1 MVFSSTI
8 FLFFFLPLTLLAY
21 FVVGPRGRNLIL
33 LCASLFFYAWGET
46 VYLLVMLFSIAANY
60 LFGRLIDHARQ
71 RGRRGWLAFACAVAT
86 NLGLLGFFKYA
97 NFLVDNLNPVLPML
111 GLAPMDIGR
120 VHLPIGISF
129 FTFQALSYIIDLYRN
144 ETTVQKNLLNFALYK
159 ALFPQLIAGPI
170 VRYRDVARQIEQRT
184 VSLHDFASG
193 VQRFIIGLGK
203 KVLIAN
209 VMGRAA
215 DYLFSLPPETLPATL
230 AWTGAVAFMLQI
242 YFDFSGYSDM
252 AIGLGRMF
260 GFHFLENFNYP
271 YIARSIRE
279 FWRRWHISLSTWFRD
294 YLYIPLGGNRH
305 GAARTG
311 ANLLL
316 VFLLCG
322 LWHGAS
328 WTFLIWGVY
337 HGFFLVLERVPVV
350 RWLLD
355 RLPASLQHLYVL
367 LVVLVGWV
375 FFRADTFL
383 HALGYLRAM
392 VDFSRPGLF
401 NTQIF
406 LTLNNEFYVT
416 LFLAVIGS
424 APLGRILKR
433 TGDLLPVPSLPA
445 GNSAAVVVA
454 ACGHIGFLGFIL
466 VYSVAA
472 LMGGEHNPFLYFRF

>member
-21 FVVGPRGRNLIL
+21 FVVGPRGRNAIL
-33 LCASLFFYAWGET
+33 LAASLLFYAWGET

-60 LFGRLIDHARQ
+60 LFGLLIDRARQ
-71 RGRRGWLAFACAVAT
+71 RGRRGGLAFACAVAT

-97 NFLVDNLNPVLPML
+97 NFLVDNLNPVLPVL
-111 GLAPMDIGR
+111 GLAPIDIGR

-144 ETTVQKNLLNFALYK
+144 ETTVQRSLLNFALYK

-170 VRYRDVARQIEQRT
+170 VRYRDVAREIERRT

-215 DYLFSLPPETLPATL
+215 DTIFATPAETLPATL
-230 AWTGAVAFMLQI
+230 AWTGAIAFMLQI

-271 YIARSIRE
+271 YIARSVRE

-305 GAARTG
+305 GPVRTG

-337 HGFFLVLERVPVV
+337 HGIFLVLERVPAV
-350 RWLLD
+350 RRLLD
-355 RLPASLQHLYVL
+355 RLPAPVQHAYVL

-375 FFRADTFL
+375 FFRADTFA
-383 HALGYLRAM
+383 HALAYLEAM
-392 VDFSRPGLF
+392 VDFSRPPLF
-401 NTQIF
+401 NSQLF
-406 LTLNNEFYVT
+406 LALNNEFSLT
-416 LFLAVIGS
+416 LAAAVIGS
-424 APLGRILKR
+424 TPVFMLLQRWR
-433 TGDLLPVPSLPA
+433 TGRPIVPAPA
-445 GNSAAVVVA
+445 MRWLAATAQV
-454 ACGHIGFLGFIL
+454 GSLGFVL
-466 VYSVAA
+466 VYSIAA
-472 LMGGEHNPFLYFRF
+472 VLGGAHNPFLYFRF

>member
-33 LCASLFFYAWGET
+33 LAASLLFYAWGET

-60 LFGRLIDHARQ
+60 LFGLLIDRARE
-71 RGRRGWLAFACAVAT
+71 RGSRGGTAFALAVAT

-97 NFLVDNLNPVLPML
+97 NFFVDNLNQVLPVL

-144 ETTVQKNLLNFALYK
+144 ETTVQRSLLNFALYK

-184 VSLHDFASG
+184 VSLDDFAGG

-215 DYLFSLPPETLPATL
+215 DTIFATPAETLPATL
-230 AWTGAVAFMLQI
+230 AWIGAIAFMLQI

-337 HGFFLVLERVPVV
+337 HGIFLVLERVPAV
-350 RWLLD
+350 RRLLD
-355 RLPASLQHLYVL
+355 RLPAPVQHAYVL

-375 FFRADTFL
+375 FFRADTFA
-383 HALGYLRAM
+383 HALAYLQAM
-392 VDFSRPGLF
+392 VDFSREPLF
-401 NTQIF
+401 NSQLF
-406 LTLNNEFYVT
+406 LALNNEFSLT
-416 LFLAVIGS
+416 LGAAVIGS
-424 APLGRILKR
+424 APLFALLRRWRAGRPI
-433 TGDLLPVPSLPA
+433 VPAPA
-445 GNSAAVVVA
+445 MRRLAATARV
-454 ACGHIGFLGFIL
+454 GSLGFVL
-466 VYSVAA
+466 VYSIAA
-472 LMGGEHNPFLYFRF
+472 VLGGAHNPFLYFRF

>member
-21 FVVGPRGRNLIL
+21 FVVGPRGRNAIL
-33 LCASLFFYAWGET
+33 LAASLLFYAWGET

-60 LFGRLIDHARQ
+60 LFGLLIDRARQ
-71 RGRRGWLAFACAVAT
+71 RGRRGGLAFACAVTT

-111 GLAPMDIGR
+111 GLAPIDIGR

-144 ETTVQKNLLNFALYK
+144 ETTVQRSLLNFALYK

-170 VRYRDVARQIEQRT
+170 VRYRDVAREIERRT

-215 DYLFSLPPETLPATL
+215 DTIFATPAETLPATL
-230 AWTGAVAFMLQI
+230 AWTGAIAFMLQI

-271 YIARSIRE
+271 YIARSVRE

-305 GAARTG
+305 GPVRTG

-337 HGFFLVLERVPVV
+337 HGIFLVLERVPAV
-350 RWLLD
+350 RRLLD
-355 RLPASLQHLYVL
+355 RLPAPVQHAYVL

-375 FFRADTFL
+375 FFRADTFA
-383 HALGYLRAM
+383 HALAYLEAM
-392 VDFSRPGLF
+392 VDFSRPPLF
-401 NTQIF
+401 NSQLF
-406 LTLNNEFYVT
+406 LALNNEFSLT
-416 LFLAVIGS
+416 LAAAVIGS
-424 APLGRILKR
+424 TPVFMLLQRWR
-433 TGDLLPVPSLPA
+433 TGRPIVPAPA
-445 GNSAAVVVA
+445 MRWLAATAQV
-454 ACGHIGFLGFIL
+454 GSLGFVL
-466 VYSVAA
+466 VYSIAA
-472 LMGGEHNPFLYFRF
+472 VLGGAHNPFLYFRF

>member
-21 FVVGPRGRNLIL
+21 FVVGPRGRNAIL
-33 LCASLFFYAWGET
+33 LAASLLFYAWGET

-60 LFGRLIDHARQ
+60 LFGLLIDQARQ
-71 RGRRGWLAFACAVAT
+71 RGRRGGLAFVCAVAT

-97 NFLVDNLNPVLPML
+97 NFLVDNLNPVLPVL

-129 FTFQALSYIIDLYRN
+129 FTFQALSYIIDLYRS
-144 ETTVQKNLLNFALYK
+144 ETTVQRSLLNFALYK

-170 VRYRDVARQIEQRT
+170 VRYRDVAREIERRT

-215 DYLFSLPPETLPATL
+215 DTIFATPAETLPATL
-230 AWTGAVAFMLQI
+230 AWTGAIAFMLQI

-271 YIARSIRE
+271 YIARSVRE

-305 GAARTG
+305 GPVRTG

-337 HGFFLVLERVPVV
+337 HGIFLVLERVPAV
-350 RWLLD
+350 RRLLD
-355 RLPASLQHLYVL
+355 RLPAPVQHAYVL

-375 FFRADTFL
+375 FFRADTFA
-383 HALGYLRAM
+383 HALAYLQAM
-392 VDFSRPGLF
+392 VDFSREPLF
-401 NTQIF
+401 NSQLF
-406 LTLNNEFYVT
+406 LALNNEFSLT
-416 LFLAVIGS
+416 LAAAVIGS
-424 APLGRILKR
+424 TPVFMLLQRWRAGRPIVPAPAMRWL
-433 TGDLLPVPSLPA
+433 
-445 GNSAAVVVA
+445 AATAQV
-454 ACGHIGFLGFIL
+454 GSLGFVL
-466 VYSVAA
+466 VYSIAA
-472 LMGGEHNPFLYFRF
+472 VLGGAHNPFLYFRF

>member
-215 DYLFSLPPETLPATL
+215 DTIFATPAETLPATL
-230 AWTGAVAFMLQI
+230 AWIGAIAFMLQI

-328 WTFLIWGVY
+328 WTFLIWGAY
-337 HGFFLVLERVPVV
+337 HGFFLVLERVPAV

-355 RLPASLQHLYVL
+355 RLPAPLQHAYVL

-375 FFRADTFL
+375 FFRADTFA
-383 HALGYLRAM
+383 HALAYLQAM
-392 VDFSRPGLF
+392 VDFSRAPLF
-401 NTQIF
+401 NSQLF
-406 LTLNNEFYVT
+406 LALNNEFSLT
-416 LFLAVIGS
+416 LAAAVIGS
-424 APLGRILKR
+424 APLFALLQRWRAGRPI
-433 TGDLLPVPSLPA
+433 VSAPA
-445 GNSAAVVVA
+445 VRRLAATAQV
-454 ACGHIGFLGFIL
+454 GSLGFVL
-466 VYSVAA
+466 VYSIAA
-472 LMGGEHNPFLYFRF
+472 VLGGAHNPFLYFRF

>member
-33 LCASLFFYAWGET
+33 LAASLLFYAWGET
-46 VYLLVMLFSIAANY
+46 VYLLVMLFSIAATY
-60 LFGRLIDHARQ
+60 LFGLLIDQARQ
-71 RGRRGWLAFACAVAT
+71 RGRRGRLAFVFAVAT

-97 NFLVDNLNPVLPML
+97 NFFVDNLNQVLPVL

-144 ETTVQKNLLNFALYK
+144 ETAVQRSLLNFALYK

-170 VRYRDVARQIEQRT
+170 VRYRDVAREIERRT

-215 DYLFSLPPETLPATL
+215 DTIFATPAETLPATL
-230 AWTGAVAFMLQI
+230 AWIGAIAFMLQI

-305 GAARTG
+305 GAVRTG

-337 HGFFLVLERVPVV
+337 HGIFLVLERVPAV

-355 RLPASLQHLYVL
+355 RLPAPLQHAYVL

-375 FFRADTFL
+375 FFRADTFA
-383 HALGYLRAM
+383 HALAYLQAM
-392 VDFSRPGLF
+392 VDFSREPLF
-401 NTQIF
+401 NSQLF
-406 LTLNNEFYVT
+406 LALNNEFSLT
-416 LFLAVIGS
+416 LAAAVIGS
-424 APLGRILKR
+424 APVFMLLQRWRAGRPI
-433 TGDLLPVPSLPA
+433 VPAPA
-445 GNSAAVVVA
+445 MRWLAATAQV
-454 ACGHIGFLGFIL
+454 GSLGFVL
-466 VYSVAA
+466 VYSIAA
-472 LMGGEHNPFLYFRF
+472 VLGGAHNPFLYFRF

>member
-33 LCASLFFYAWGET
+33 LAASLLFYAWGET

-60 LFGRLIDHARQ
+60 LFGLLIDRARE
-71 RGRRGWLAFACAVAT
+71 RGSRGGTAFALAVAT

-97 NFLVDNLNPVLPML
+97 NFFVDNLNQVLPVL

-144 ETTVQKNLLNFALYK
+144 ETAVQRSLLNCALSK

-170 VRYRDVARQIEQRT
+170 VRYRDVAREIEQRT
-184 VSLHDFASG
+184 VSLDDFASG

-215 DYLFSLPPETLPATL
+215 DTIFATPAETLPATL
-230 AWTGAVAFMLQI
+230 AWIGAIAFMLQI

-279 FWRRWHISLSTWFRD
+279 FWRRWHISLSTWLRD
-294 YLYIPLGGNRH
+294 YLYIPLGGNRA
-305 GAARTG
+305 GTG
-311 ANLLL
+311 ATYRNLALTMLL
-316 VFLLCG
+316 GG
-322 LWHGAS
+322 LWHGARWNFVVWGGLHGAYLAIHKFGLARRGRPPDIDS
-328 WTFLIWGVY
+328 APRLTPGLALKIAGTFVLVDFAWI
-337 HGFFLVLERVPVV
+337 FFRC
-350 RWLLD
+350 
-355 RLPASLQHLYVL
+355 ASLADALGFLHGIFTFQGGWQLPLGLLAQTLFYAGLALFTDLPDYFDNRQEHLLEWPWLARGAAYAGMLFL
-367 LVVLVGWV
+367 LVFL
-375 FFRADTFL
+375 RPLDDT
-383 HALGYLRAM
+383 
-392 VDFSRPGLF
+392 P
-401 NTQIF
+401 
-406 LTLNNEFYVT
+406 
-416 LFLAVIGS
+416 
-424 APLGRILKR
+424 
-433 TGDLLPVPSLPA
+433 
-445 GNSAAVVVA
+445 
-454 ACGHIGFLGFIL
+454 FI
-466 VYSVAA
+466 
-472 LMGGEHNPFLYFRF
+472 YFQF

>member
-21 FVVGPRGRNLIL
+21 FVVGPRGRNAIL
-33 LCASLFFYAWGET
+33 LAASLLFYAWGET

-60 LFGRLIDHARQ
+60 LFGLLIDQARQ
-71 RGRRGWLAFACAVAT
+71 RGRRGRLAFVFAVAT

-97 NFLVDNLNPVLPML
+97 NFFVDNLNQLLQVLGVAPVEV
-111 GLAPMDIGR
+111 GR

-129 FTFQALSYIIDLYRN
+129 FTFQALSYIIDLYRD
-144 ETTVQKNLLNFALYK
+144 ETRVQRSLLNFALYK

-215 DYLFSLPPETLPATL
+215 DTIFATPAETLPATL
-230 AWTGAVAFMLQI
+230 AWTGAIAFMLQI

-305 GAARTG
+305 GPVRTG

-337 HGFFLVLERVPVV
+337 HGIFLVLERVPAV
-350 RWLLD
+350 RRLLD
-355 RLPASLQHLYVL
+355 RLPAPVQHAYVL

-375 FFRADTFL
+375 FFRADTFA
-383 HALGYLRAM
+383 HALAYLQAM
-392 VDFSRPGLF
+392 VDFSRPPLF
-401 NTQIF
+401 NSQLF
-406 LTLNNEFYVT
+406 LALNNEFSLT
-416 LFLAVIGS
+416 LAAAVIGS
-424 APLGRILKR
+424 TPVFMLLQRWRAGRPIVPAPAMRWL
-433 TGDLLPVPSLPA
+433 
-445 GNSAAVVVA
+445 AATAQV
-454 ACGHIGFLGFIL
+454 GSLGFVL
-466 VYSVAA
+466 VYSIAA
-472 LMGGEHNPFLYFRF
+472 VLGGAHNPFLYFRF

>member
-21 FVVGPRGRNLIL
+21 FVVGPRGRNAIL
-33 LCASLFFYAWGET
+33 LAASLLFYAWGET

-60 LFGRLIDHARQ
+60 LFGLLIDRARQ
-71 RGRRGWLAFACAVAT
+71 RGRWGGLAFACAVAT

-97 NFLVDNLNPVLPML
+97 NFLVDNLNPVLPVL
-111 GLAPMDIGR
+111 GLAPIDIGR

-144 ETTVQKNLLNFALYK
+144 ETTVQRSLLNFALYK

-184 VSLHDFASG
+184 VSLHDFAGG

-215 DYLFSLPPETLPATL
+215 DTIFATPAETLPATL
-230 AWTGAVAFMLQI
+230 AWTGAIAFMLQI

-271 YIARSIRE
+271 YIARSVRE

-305 GAARTG
+305 GPVRTG

-337 HGFFLVLERVPVV
+337 HGIFLVLERVPAV
-350 RWLLD
+350 RRLLD
-355 RLPASLQHLYVL
+355 RLPAPVQHAYVL

-375 FFRADTFL
+375 FFRADTFA
-383 HALGYLRAM
+383 HALAYLEAM
-392 VDFSRPGLF
+392 VDFSRPPLF
-401 NTQIF
+401 NSQLF
-406 LTLNNEFYVT
+406 LALNNEFSLT
-416 LFLAVIGS
+416 LAAAVIGS
-424 APLGRILKR
+424 TPVFMLLQRWR
-433 TGDLLPVPSLPA
+433 TGRPIVPAPA
-445 GNSAAVVVA
+445 MRWLAATAQV
-454 ACGHIGFLGFIL
+454 GSLGFVL
-466 VYSVAA
+466 VYSIAA
-472 LMGGEHNPFLYFRF
+472 VLGGAHNPFLYFRF

>member
-21 FVVGPRGRNLIL
+21 FVVGPRGRNAIL
-33 LCASLFFYAWGET
+33 LAASLLFYAWGET

-60 LFGRLIDHARQ
+60 LFGLLIDQARQ
-71 RGRRGWLAFACAVAT
+71 RGRRGGLAFVCAVAT

-97 NFLVDNLNPVLPML
+97 NFLVDNLNPVLPVL

-144 ETTVQKNLLNFALYK
+144 ETTVQRSLLNFALYK

-184 VSLHDFASG
+184 VSLDDFAGG

-215 DYLFSLPPETLPATL
+215 DTIFATPAETLPATL
-230 AWTGAVAFMLQI
+230 AWTGAIAFMLQI

-305 GAARTG
+305 GPVRTG

-337 HGFFLVLERVPVV
+337 HGIFLVLERVPAV
-350 RWLLD
+350 RRLLD
-355 RLPASLQHLYVL
+355 RLPAPVQHAYVL

-375 FFRADTFL
+375 FFRADTFA
-383 HALGYLRAM
+383 HALAYLQAM
-392 VDFSRPGLF
+392 VDFSREPLF
-401 NTQIF
+401 NSQLF
-406 LTLNNEFYVT
+406 LALNNEFSLT
-416 LFLAVIGS
+416 LAAAVIGS
-424 APLGRILKR
+424 TPVFMLLQRWR
-433 TGDLLPVPSLPA
+433 TGRPIVPAPA
-445 GNSAAVVVA
+445 MRWLAATAQV
-454 ACGHIGFLGFIL
+454 GSLGFVL
-466 VYSVAA
+466 VYSIAA
-472 LMGGEHNPFLYFRF
+472 VLGGAHNPFLYFRF

>member
-1 MVFSSTI
+1 
-8 FLFFFLPLTLLAY
+8 
-21 FVVGPRGRNLIL
+21 
-33 LCASLFFYAWGET
+33 
-46 VYLLVMLFSIAANY
+46 
-60 LFGRLIDHARQ
+60 
-71 RGRRGWLAFACAVAT
+71 
-86 NLGLLGFFKYA
+86 
-97 NFLVDNLNPVLPML
+97 
-111 GLAPMDIGR
+111 MDIGR

-144 ETTVQKNLLNFALYK
+144 ETTVQRSLLNFALYK

-170 VRYRDVARQIEQRT
+170 VRYRDVARQIERRT
-184 VSLHDFASG
+184 VSLHDFSSG

-215 DYLFSLPPETLPATL
+215 DTIFATPAETLPATL
-230 AWTGAVAFMLQI
+230 AWIGAIAFMLQI

-350 RWLLD
+350 GRLLD
-355 RLPASLQHLYVL
+355 RLPAPLQHAYVL

-375 FFRADTFL
+375 FFRADTFV
-383 HALGYLRAM
+383 HALAYLQAM
-392 VDFSRPGLF
+392 VDFSRAPLF
-401 NTQIF
+401 NSQLF
-406 LTLNNEFYVT
+406 LALNNEFSLT
-416 LFLAVIGS
+416 LVAAVIGS
-424 APLGRILKR
+424 APVFALLQRWRAGRPI
-433 TGDLLPVPSLPA
+433 VSAPA
-445 GNSAAVVVA
+445 VRWLAATAQV
-454 ACGHIGFLGFIL
+454 GSLGFVL
-466 VYSVAA
+466 VYSIAA
-472 LMGGEHNPFLYFRF
+472 VLGGAHNPFLYFRF

>member
-21 FVVGPRGRNLIL
+21 FVVGPRGRNAIL
-33 LCASLFFYAWGET
+33 LAASLLFYAWGET

-60 LFGRLIDHARQ
+60 LFGLLIDQARQ
-71 RGRRGWLAFACAVAT
+71 RGRRGGLAFVCAVAT

-97 NFLVDNLNPVLPML
+97 NFFVDNLNQLLQVLGVAPVEV
-111 GLAPMDIGR
+111 GR

-129 FTFQALSYIIDLYRN
+129 FTFQALSYIIDLYRD
-144 ETTVQKNLLNFALYK
+144 ETRVQRSLLNFALYK

-170 VRYRDVARQIEQRT
+170 VRYRDVAREIERRT

-215 DYLFSLPPETLPATL
+215 DTIFATPAETLPATL
-230 AWTGAVAFMLQI
+230 AWTGAIAFMLQI

-271 YIARSIRE
+271 YIARSVRE

-305 GAARTG
+305 GPVRTG

-337 HGFFLVLERVPVV
+337 HGIFLVLERVPAV
-350 RWLLD
+350 RRLLD
-355 RLPASLQHLYVL
+355 RLPAPVQHAYVL

-375 FFRADTFL
+375 FFRADTFA
-383 HALGYLRAM
+383 HALAYLEAM
-392 VDFSRPGLF
+392 VDFSRPPLF
-401 NTQIF
+401 NSQLF
-406 LTLNNEFYVT
+406 LALNNEFSLT
-416 LFLAVIGS
+416 LAAAVIGS
-424 APLGRILKR
+424 TPVFMLLQRWR
-433 TGDLLPVPSLPA
+433 TGRPIVPAPA
-445 GNSAAVVVA
+445 MRWLAATAQV
-454 ACGHIGFLGFIL
+454 GSLGFVL
-466 VYSVAA
+466 VYSIAA
-472 LMGGEHNPFLYFRF
+472 VLGGAHNPFLYFRF

>member
-33 LCASLFFYAWGET
+33 LAASLLFYAWGET

-60 LFGRLIDHARQ
+60 LFGLLIDRARE
-71 RGRRGWLAFACAVAT
+71 RGSRGGTAFALAVAT

-97 NFLVDNLNPVLPML
+97 NFFVDNLNQVLPVL

-144 ETTVQKNLLNFALYK
+144 ETAVQRSLLNFALYK

-170 VRYRDVARQIEQRT
+170 VRYRDVAREIEQRT
-184 VSLHDFASG
+184 VSLDDFASG

-215 DYLFSLPPETLPATL
+215 DTIFATPAETLPATL
-230 AWTGAVAFMLQI
+230 AWIGAIAFMLQI

-305 GAARTG
+305 GAVRTG

-337 HGFFLVLERVPVV
+337 HGFFLVLERVPAV
-350 RWLLD
+350 RRLLD
-355 RLPASLQHLYVL
+355 RLPAPLQHAYVL

-375 FFRADTFL
+375 FFRADTFA
-383 HALGYLRAM
+383 HALAYLHAM
-392 VDFSRPGLF
+392 VDFSRPPLF
-401 NTQIF
+401 NSQLF
-406 LTLNNEFYVT
+406 LALNNEFSLT
-416 LFLAVIGS
+416 LAAAVIGS
-424 APLGRILKR
+424 TPVFMLLQRWR
-433 TGDLLPVPSLPA
+433 TGRPIVPAPA
-445 GNSAAVVVA
+445 MRWLAATAQV
-454 ACGHIGFLGFIL
+454 GSLGFVL
-466 VYSVAA
+466 VYSIAA
-472 LMGGEHNPFLYFRF
+472 VLGGAHNPFLYFRF

>member
-21 FVVGPRGRNLIL
+21 FVVGPRGRNAIL
-33 LCASLFFYAWGET
+33 LAASLLFYAWGET

-60 LFGRLIDHARQ
+60 LFGLLIDQARQ
-71 RGRRGWLAFACAVAT
+71 RGRRGRLAFVFAVAT

-97 NFLVDNLNPVLPML
+97 NFFVDNLNQLLQVLGVAPVEV
-111 GLAPMDIGR
+111 GR

-129 FTFQALSYIIDLYRN
+129 FTFQALSYIIDLYRD
-144 ETTVQKNLLNFALYK
+144 ETRVQRSLLNFALYK

-170 VRYRDVARQIEQRT
+170 VRYRDVAREIEQRT
-184 VSLHDFASG
+184 VSLHDFAGG

-215 DYLFSLPPETLPATL
+215 DTIFATPAETLPATL
-230 AWTGAVAFMLQI
+230 AWTGAIAFMLQI

-271 YIARSIRE
+271 YIARSVRE

-305 GAARTG
+305 GPVRTG

-337 HGFFLVLERVPVV
+337 HGIFLVLERVPAV
-350 RWLLD
+350 RRLLD
-355 RLPASLQHLYVL
+355 RLPAPVQHAYVL

-375 FFRADTFL
+375 FFRADTFA
-383 HALGYLRAM
+383 HALAYLEAM
-392 VDFSRPGLF
+392 VDFSRPPLF
-401 NTQIF
+401 NSQLF
-406 LTLNNEFYVT
+406 LALNNEFSLT
-416 LFLAVIGS
+416 LAAAVIGS
-424 APLGRILKR
+424 TPVFMLLQRWR
-433 TGDLLPVPSLPA
+433 TGRPIVPAPA
-445 GNSAAVVVA
+445 MRWLAATAQV
-454 ACGHIGFLGFIL
+454 GSLGFVL
-466 VYSVAA
+466 VYSIAA
-472 LMGGEHNPFLYFRF
+472 VLGGAHNPFLYFRF

>member
-21 FVVGPRGRNLIL
+21 FVVGPRGRNAIL
-33 LCASLFFYAWGET
+33 LAASLLFYAWGET

-60 LFGRLIDHARQ
+60 LFGLLIDQARQ
-71 RGRRGWLAFACAVAT
+71 RGRRGGLAFVCAVAT

-97 NFLVDNLNPVLPML
+97 NFLVDNLNPVLPVL

-144 ETTVQKNLLNFALYK
+144 ETTVQRSLLNFALYK

-184 VSLHDFASG
+184 VSLDDFAGG

-215 DYLFSLPPETLPATL
+215 DTIFATPAETLPATL
-230 AWTGAVAFMLQI
+230 AWIGAIAFMLQI

-271 YIARSIRE
+271 YIARSVRE

-305 GAARTG
+305 GPVRTG

-337 HGFFLVLERVPVV
+337 HGIFLVLERVPAV
-350 RWLLD
+350 RRLLD
-355 RLPASLQHLYVL
+355 RLPAPVQHAYVL

-375 FFRADTFL
+375 FFRADTFA
-383 HALGYLRAM
+383 HALAYLQAM
-392 VDFSRPGLF
+392 VDFSREPLF
-401 NTQIF
+401 NSQLF
-406 LTLNNEFYVT
+406 LALNNEFSLT
-416 LFLAVIGS
+416 LAAAVIGS
-424 APLGRILKR
+424 APVFALLQRWRAGRPI
-433 TGDLLPVPSLPA
+433 VPAPA
-445 GNSAAVVVA
+445 MRWLAATAQV
-454 ACGHIGFLGFIL
+454 GSLGFVL
-466 VYSVAA
+466 VYSIAA
-472 LMGGEHNPFLYFRF
+472 VLGGAHNPFLYFRF

>member
-33 LCASLFFYAWGET
+33 LAASLLFYAWGET

-60 LFGRLIDHARQ
+60 LFGLLIDRARE
-71 RGRRGWLAFACAVAT
+71 RGSRGGTAFALAVAT

-97 NFLVDNLNPVLPML
+97 NFFVDNLNQVLPVL

-144 ETTVQKNLLNFALYK
+144 ETAVQRSLLNFALYK

-170 VRYRDVARQIEQRT
+170 VRYRDVAREIERRT

-215 DYLFSLPPETLPATL
+215 DTIFATPAETLPATL
-230 AWTGAVAFMLQI
+230 AWTGAIAFMLQI

-271 YIARSIRE
+271 YIARSVRE

-305 GAARTG
+305 GPVRTG

-337 HGFFLVLERVPVV
+337 HGIFLVLERVPAV
-350 RWLLD
+350 RRLLD
-355 RLPASLQHLYVL
+355 RLPAPVQHAYVL

-375 FFRADTFL
+375 FFRADTFA
-383 HALGYLRAM
+383 HALAYLEAM
-392 VDFSRPGLF
+392 VDFSRPPLF
-401 NTQIF
+401 NSQLF
-406 LTLNNEFYVT
+406 LALNNEFSLT
-416 LFLAVIGS
+416 LAAAVIGS
-424 APLGRILKR
+424 TPVFMLLQRWR
-433 TGDLLPVPSLPA
+433 TGRPIVPAPA
-445 GNSAAVVVA
+445 MRWLAATAQV
-454 ACGHIGFLGFIL
+454 GSLGFVL
-466 VYSVAA
+466 VYSIAA
-472 LMGGEHNPFLYFRF
+472 VLGGAHNPFLYFRF

>member
-21 FVVGPRGRNLIL
+21 FVVGPRGRNAIL
-33 LCASLFFYAWGET
+33 LAASLLFYAWGET

-60 LFGRLIDHARQ
+60 LFGLLIDQARQ
-71 RGRRGWLAFACAVAT
+71 RGRRGRLAFVFAVAT

-97 NFLVDNLNPVLPML
+97 NFFVDNLNQLLQVLGVAPVEV
-111 GLAPMDIGR
+111 GR

-129 FTFQALSYIIDLYRN
+129 FTFQALSYIIDLYRD
-144 ETTVQKNLLNFALYK
+144 ETRVQRSLLNFALYK

-170 VRYRDVARQIEQRT
+170 VRYRDVAREIEQRT
-184 VSLHDFASG
+184 VSLHDFAGG

-215 DYLFSLPPETLPATL
+215 DTIFATPAETLPATL
-230 AWTGAVAFMLQI
+230 AWIGAIAFMLQI

-305 GAARTG
+305 GPVRTG

-337 HGFFLVLERVPVV
+337 HGIFLVLERVPAV
-350 RWLLD
+350 RRLLD
-355 RLPASLQHLYVL
+355 RLPAPVQHAYVL

-375 FFRADTFL
+375 FFRADTFA
-383 HALGYLRAM
+383 HALAYLEAM
-392 VDFSRPGLF
+392 VDFSRPPLF
-401 NTQIF
+401 NSQLF
-406 LTLNNEFYVT
+406 LALNNEFSLT
-416 LFLAVIGS
+416 LAAAVIGS
-424 APLGRILKR
+424 TPVFMLLQRWR
-433 TGDLLPVPSLPA
+433 TGRPIVPAPA
-445 GNSAAVVVA
+445 MRWLAATAQV
-454 ACGHIGFLGFIL
+454 GSLGFVL
-466 VYSVAA
+466 VYSIAA
-472 LMGGEHNPFLYFRF
+472 VLGGAHNPFLYFRF

>member
-21 FVVGPRGRNLIL
+21 FVVGPRGRNAIL
-33 LCASLFFYAWGET
+33 LAASLLFYAWGET

-60 LFGRLIDHARQ
+60 LFGLLIDQARQ
-71 RGRRGWLAFACAVAT
+71 RGRRGRLAFVFAVAT

-97 NFLVDNLNPVLPML
+97 NFFVDNLNQLLQVLGAAPVEV
-111 GLAPMDIGR
+111 GR

-129 FTFQALSYIIDLYRN
+129 FTFQALSYIIDLYRD
-144 ETTVQKNLLNFALYK
+144 ETRVQRSLLNFALYK

-170 VRYRDVARQIEQRT
+170 VRYRDVAREIERRT

-215 DYLFSLPPETLPATL
+215 DTIFATPAETLPATL
-230 AWTGAVAFMLQI
+230 AWTGAIAFMLQI

-271 YIARSIRE
+271 YIARSVRE

-305 GAARTG
+305 GPVRTG

-337 HGFFLVLERVPVV
+337 HGIFLVLERVPAV
-350 RWLLD
+350 RRLLD
-355 RLPASLQHLYVL
+355 RLPAPVQHAYVL

-375 FFRADTFL
+375 FFRADTFA
-383 HALGYLRAM
+383 HALAYLEAM
-392 VDFSRPGLF
+392 VDFSRPPLF
-401 NTQIF
+401 NSQLF
-406 LTLNNEFYVT
+406 LALNNEFSLT
-416 LFLAVIGS
+416 LAAAVIGS
-424 APLGRILKR
+424 TPVFMLLQRWRAGRPIVPAPAMRWL
-433 TGDLLPVPSLPA
+433 
-445 GNSAAVVVA
+445 AATAQV
-454 ACGHIGFLGFIL
+454 GSLGFVL
-466 VYSVAA
+466 VYSIAA
-472 LMGGEHNPFLYFRF
+472 VLGGAHNPFLYFRF

>member
-21 FVVGPRGRNLIL
+21 FVVGPRGRNAIL
-33 LCASLFFYAWGET
+33 LAASLLFYAWGET

-60 LFGRLIDHARQ
+60 LFGLLIDQARQ
-71 RGRRGWLAFACAVAT
+71 RGRRGGLAFVCAVAT

-97 NFLVDNLNPVLPML
+97 NFLVDNLNPVLPVL

-144 ETTVQKNLLNFALYK
+144 ETTVQRSLLNFALYK

-170 VRYRDVARQIEQRT
+170 VRYRDVAREIERRT

-215 DYLFSLPPETLPATL
+215 DTIFATPAETLPATL
-230 AWTGAVAFMLQI
+230 AWTGAIAFMLQI

-271 YIARSIRE
+271 YIARSVRE

-305 GAARTG
+305 GPVRTG

-337 HGFFLVLERVPVV
+337 HGIFLVLERVPAV
-350 RWLLD
+350 RRLLD
-355 RLPASLQHLYVL
+355 RLPAPLQHAYVL

-375 FFRADTFL
+375 FFRADTFA
-383 HALGYLRAM
+383 HALAYLQAM
-392 VDFSRPGLF
+392 VDFSRPPLF
-401 NTQIF
+401 NSQLF
-406 LTLNNEFYVT
+406 LALNNEFSLT
-416 LFLAVIGS
+416 LAAAVIGS
-424 APLGRILKR
+424 TPVFMLLQRWR
-433 TGDLLPVPSLPA
+433 TGRPIVPAPA
-445 GNSAAVVVA
+445 MRWLAATAQV
-454 ACGHIGFLGFIL
+454 GSLGFVL
-466 VYSVAA
+466 VYSIAA
-472 LMGGEHNPFLYFRF
+472 VLGGAHNPFLYFRF

>member
-33 LCASLFFYAWGET
+33 LAASLLFYAWGET

-60 LFGRLIDHARQ
+60 LFGLLIDRARE
-71 RGRRGWLAFACAVAT
+71 RGSRGGTAFALAVAT

-97 NFLVDNLNPVLPML
+97 NFFVDNLNQVLPVL

-144 ETTVQKNLLNFALYK
+144 ETAVQRSLLNFALYK

-170 VRYRDVARQIEQRT
+170 VRYRDVAREIEQRT
-184 VSLHDFASG
+184 VSLDDFASG

-215 DYLFSLPPETLPATL
+215 DTIFATPAETLPATL
-230 AWTGAVAFMLQI
+230 AWTGSIAFMLQI

-271 YIARSIRE
+271 YIARSVRE

-305 GAARTG
+305 GPVRTG

-337 HGFFLVLERVPVV
+337 HGIFLVLERVPAV
-350 RWLLD
+350 RGCSTGCQRQCSMPMCSWWCWS
-355 RLPASLQHLYVL
+355 A
-367 LVVLVGWV
+367 G
-375 FFRADTFL
+375 
-383 HALGYLRAM
+383 
-392 VDFSRPGLF
+392 FS
-401 NTQIF
+401 
-406 LTLNNEFYVT
+406 
-416 LFLAVIGS
+416 S
-424 APLGRILKR
+424 APTPLPTPWPTWRPWSISPGRR
-433 TGDLLPVPSLPA
+433 CSTRSCSSP
-445 GNSAAVVVA
+445 
-454 ACGHIGFLGFIL
+454 
-466 VYSVAA
+466 
-472 LMGGEHNPFLYFRF
+472 

>member
-1 MVFSSTI
+1 MDNSSTI
-8 FLFFFLPLTLLAY
+8 YLFFFLPLTLLAY
-21 FVVGPRGRNLIL
+21 FVVGSRGRNAIL
-33 LCASLFFYAWGET
+33 LAASLLFYAWGET

-60 LFGRLIDHARQ
+60 LFGLLIDRARE
-71 RGRRGWLAFACAVAT
+71 RGSRGGTAFALAVAT

-97 NFLVDNLNPVLPML
+97 NFFVDNLNQVLPVL

-144 ETTVQKNLLNFALYK
+144 ETAVQRSLLNFALYK

-170 VRYRDVARQIEQRT
+170 VRYRDVAREIEQRT
-184 VSLHDFASG
+184 VSLDDFASG

-215 DYLFSLPPETLPATL
+215 DTIFATPAETLPATL
-230 AWTGAVAFMLQI
+230 AWIGAIAFMLQI

-279 FWRRWHISLSTWFRD
+279 FWLRWHISRSTWFRD

-305 GAARTG
+305 GPVRTG

-337 HGFFLVLERVPVV
+337 HGIFLVLERVPAV
-350 RWLLD
+350 RRLLD
-355 RLPASLQHLYVL
+355 RLPAPLQHAYVL

-375 FFRADTFL
+375 FFRADTFA
-383 HALGYLRAM
+383 HALAYLEAM
-392 VDFSRPGLF
+392 VDFSRPPLF
-401 NTQIF
+401 NSQLF
-406 LTLNNEFYVT
+406 LALNNEFSLT
-416 LFLAVIGS
+416 LAAAVIGS
-424 APLGRILKR
+424 TPVFMLLQRWRAGRPIVPAPAMRWL
-433 TGDLLPVPSLPA
+433 
-445 GNSAAVVVA
+445 AATAQV
-454 ACGHIGFLGFIL
+454 GSLGFVL
-466 VYSVAA
+466 VYSIAA
-472 LMGGEHNPFLYFRF
+472 VLGGAHNPFLYFRF

>member
-21 FVVGPRGRNLIL
+21 FVVGPRGRNAIL
-33 LCASLFFYAWGET
+33 LAASLLFYAWGET

-71 RGRRGWLAFACAVAT
+71 RGRRGWLAFVCAVAT

-97 NFLVDNLNPVLPML
+97 NFLVDNLNPVLPVL

-144 ETTVQKNLLNFALYK
+144 ETTVQRSLLNFALYK

-170 VRYRDVARQIEQRT
+170 VRYRDVAREIERRT

-215 DYLFSLPPETLPATL
+215 DTIFATPAETLPATL
-230 AWTGAVAFMLQI
+230 AWTGAIAFMLQI

-271 YIARSIRE
+271 YIARSVRE

-305 GAARTG
+305 GPVRTG

-337 HGFFLVLERVPVV
+337 HGIFLVLERVPAV
-350 RWLLD
+350 RRLLD
-355 RLPASLQHLYVL
+355 RLPAPVQHAYVL

-375 FFRADTFL
+375 FFRADTFA
-383 HALGYLRAM
+383 HALAYLQAM
-392 VDFSRPGLF
+392 VDFSRPPLF
-401 NTQIF
+401 NSQLF
-406 LTLNNEFYVT
+406 LALNNEFSLT
-416 LFLAVIGS
+416 LAAAVIGS
-424 APLGRILKR
+424 TPVFMLLQRWR
-433 TGDLLPVPSLPA
+433 TGRPIVPAPA
-445 GNSAAVVVA
+445 MRWLAATAQV
-454 ACGHIGFLGFIL
+454 GSLGFVL
-466 VYSVAA
+466 VYSIAA
-472 LMGGEHNPFLYFRF
+472 VLGGAHNPFLYFRF

>member
-21 FVVGPRGRNLIL
+21 FVVGPRGRNAIL
-33 LCASLFFYAWGET
+33 LAASLLFYAWGET

-60 LFGRLIDHARQ
+60 LFGLLIDQARQ
-71 RGRRGWLAFACAVAT
+71 RGRRGGLAFVCAVAT

-144 ETTVQKNLLNFALYK
+144 ETTVQRSLLNFALYK

-170 VRYRDVARQIEQRT
+170 VRYRDVAREIERRT

-215 DYLFSLPPETLPATL
+215 DTIFATPAETLPATL
-230 AWTGAVAFMLQI
+230 AWIGAIAFMLQI

-305 GAARTG
+305 GAVRTG

-337 HGFFLVLERVPVV
+337 HGIFLVLERVPAV
-350 RWLLD
+350 RRLLD
-355 RLPASLQHLYVL
+355 RLPAPVQHAYVL

-375 FFRADTFL
+375 FFRADTFA
-383 HALGYLRAM
+383 HALAYLEAM
-392 VDFSRPGLF
+392 VDFSRPPLF
-401 NTQIF
+401 NSQLF
-406 LTLNNEFYVT
+406 LALNNEFSLT
-416 LFLAVIGS
+416 LAAAVIGS
-424 APLGRILKR
+424 TPVFMLLQRWRAGRPIVPAPAMRWL
-433 TGDLLPVPSLPA
+433 
-445 GNSAAVVVA
+445 AATAQV
-454 ACGHIGFLGFIL
+454 GSLGFVL
-466 VYSVAA
+466 VYSIAA
-472 LMGGEHNPFLYFRF
+472 VLGGAHNPFLYFRF

>member
-21 FVVGPRGRNLIL
+21 FVVGPRGRNAIL
-33 LCASLFFYAWGET
+33 LAASLLFYAWGET

-60 LFGRLIDHARQ
+60 LFGLLIDQARQ
-71 RGRRGWLAFACAVAT
+71 RGRRGGLAFVCAVAT

-97 NFLVDNLNPVLPML
+97 NFLVDNLNPVLPVL

-144 ETTVQKNLLNFALYK
+144 ETTVQRSLLNFALYK

-170 VRYRDVARQIEQRT
+170 VRYRDVAREIERRT

-215 DYLFSLPPETLPATL
+215 DTIFATPAETLPATL
-230 AWTGAVAFMLQI
+230 AWTGAIAFMLQI

-271 YIARSIRE
+271 YIARSVRE

-305 GAARTG
+305 GPVRTG

-337 HGFFLVLERVPVV
+337 HGIFLVLERVPAV
-350 RWLLD
+350 RRLLD
-355 RLPASLQHLYVL
+355 RLPAPVQHAYVL

-375 FFRADTFL
+375 FFRADTFA
-383 HALGYLRAM
+383 HALAYLEAM
-392 VDFSRPGLF
+392 VDFSRPPLF
-401 NTQIF
+401 NSQLF
-406 LTLNNEFYVT
+406 LALNNEFSLT
-416 LFLAVIGS
+416 LAAAVIGS
-424 APLGRILKR
+424 TPVFMLLQRWR
-433 TGDLLPVPSLPA
+433 TGRPIVPAPA
-445 GNSAAVVVA
+445 MRWLAATAQV
-454 ACGHIGFLGFIL
+454 GSLGFVL
-466 VYSVAA
+466 VYSIAA
-472 LMGGEHNPFLYFRF
+472 VLGGAHNPFLYFRF

>member
-21 FVVGPRGRNLIL
+21 FVVGPRGRNAIL
-33 LCASLFFYAWGET
+33 LAASLLFYAWGET

-60 LFGRLIDHARQ
+60 LFGLLIDQARQ
-71 RGRRGWLAFACAVAT
+71 RGRRGGLAFVCAVAT

-97 NFLVDNLNPVLPML
+97 NFLVDNLNPVLPVL

-144 ETTVQKNLLNFALYK
+144 ETTVQRSLLNFALYK

-170 VRYRDVARQIEQRT
+170 VRYRDVAREIEQRT
-184 VSLHDFASG
+184 VSLDDFASG

-215 DYLFSLPPETLPATL
+215 DTIFATPAETLPATL
-230 AWTGAVAFMLQI
+230 AWIGAIAFMLQI

-337 HGFFLVLERVPVV
+337 HGIFLVLERVPAV
-350 RWLLD
+350 RRLLD
-355 RLPASLQHLYVL
+355 RLPAPLQHAYVL

-375 FFRADTFL
+375 FFRADTFA
-383 HALGYLRAM
+383 HALAYLQAM
-392 VDFSRPGLF
+392 VDFSREPLF
-401 NTQIF
+401 NSQLF
-406 LTLNNEFYVT
+406 LALNNEFSLT
-416 LFLAVIGS
+416 LAAAVIGS
-424 APLGRILKR
+424 APVFMLLQRWRAGRPI
-433 TGDLLPVPSLPA
+433 VPAPA
-445 GNSAAVVVA
+445 MRWLAATAQV
-454 ACGHIGFLGFIL
+454 GSLGFVL
-466 VYSVAA
+466 VYSIAA
-472 LMGGEHNPFLYFRF
+472 VLGGAHNPFLYFRF

>member
-21 FVVGPRGRNLIL
+21 FVVGPRGRNAIL
-33 LCASLFFYAWGET
+33 LAASLLFYAWGET

-60 LFGRLIDHARQ
+60 LFGLLIDRARE
-71 RGRRGWLAFACAVAT
+71 RGSRGGTAFALAVAT

-97 NFLVDNLNPVLPML
+97 NFFVDNLNQVLPVL

-144 ETTVQKNLLNFALYK
+144 ETAVQRSLLNFALYK

-170 VRYRDVARQIEQRT
+170 VRYRDVAREIEQRT
-184 VSLHDFASG
+184 VSLHDFAGG

-215 DYLFSLPPETLPATL
+215 DTIFATPAETLPATL
-230 AWTGAVAFMLQI
+230 AWTGAIAFMLQI

-271 YIARSIRE
+271 YIARSVRE

-305 GAARTG
+305 GPVRTG

-337 HGFFLVLERVPVV
+337 HGIFLVLERVPAV
-350 RWLLD
+350 RRLLD
-355 RLPASLQHLYVL
+355 RLPAPLQHAYVL

-375 FFRADTFL
+375 FFRADTFA
-383 HALGYLRAM
+383 HALAYLEAM
-392 VDFSRPGLF
+392 VDFSRPPLF
-401 NTQIF
+401 NSQLF
-406 LTLNNEFYVT
+406 LALNNEFSLT
-416 LFLAVIGS
+416 LAAAVIGS
-424 APLGRILKR
+424 APVFMLLQRWRAGRPI
-433 TGDLLPVPSLPA
+433 VPAPA
-445 GNSAAVVVA
+445 MRWLAATAQV
-454 ACGHIGFLGFIL
+454 GSLGFVL
-466 VYSVAA
+466 VYSIAA
-472 LMGGEHNPFLYFRF
+472 VLGGAHNPFLYFRF

>member
-21 FVVGPRGRNLIL
+21 FVVGPRGRNAIL
-33 LCASLFFYAWGET
+33 LAASLLFYAWGET

-60 LFGRLIDHARQ
+60 LFGLLIDQARQ
-71 RGRRGWLAFACAVAT
+71 RGRRGGLAFVCAVAT

-97 NFLVDNLNPVLPML
+97 NFLVDNLNPVLPVL

-144 ETTVQKNLLNFALYK
+144 ETTVQRSLLNFALYK

-170 VRYRDVARQIEQRT
+170 VRYRDVAREIERRT

-215 DYLFSLPPETLPATL
+215 DTIFATPAETLPATL
-230 AWTGAVAFMLQI
+230 AWIGAIAFMLQI

-337 HGFFLVLERVPVV
+337 HGIFLVLERVPAV
-350 RWLLD
+350 RRLLD
-355 RLPASLQHLYVL
+355 RLPAPLQHAYVL

-375 FFRADTFL
+375 FFRADTFA
-383 HALGYLRAM
+383 HALAYLQAM
-392 VDFSRPGLF
+392 VDFSRPPLF
-401 NTQIF
+401 NSQLF
-406 LTLNNEFYVT
+406 LALNNEFSLT
-416 LFLAVIGS
+416 LAAAVIGS
-424 APLGRILKR
+424 APVFALLQRWRAGRPI
-433 TGDLLPVPSLPA
+433 VPAPA
-445 GNSAAVVVA
+445 MRWLAATAQV
-454 ACGHIGFLGFIL
+454 GSLGFVL
-466 VYSVAA
+466 VYSIAA
-472 LMGGEHNPFLYFRF
+472 VLGGAHNPFLYFRF

>member
-60 LFGRLIDHARQ
+60 LFGRLIDRARQ
-71 RGRRGWLAFACAVAT
+71 RGRRGGLAFACAVAT

-97 NFLVDNLNPVLPML
+97 NFLVDNLNPVLPFL

-144 ETTVQKNLLNFALYK
+144 ETTVQRSLLNFALYK

-170 VRYRDVARQIEQRT
+170 VRYRDVARQIERRT

-215 DYLFSLPPETLPATL
+215 DTIFATPAETLPATL
-230 AWTGAVAFMLQI
+230 AWIGAIAFMLQI

-350 RWLLD
+350 GRLLD
-355 RLPASLQHLYVL
+355 RLPAPLQHAYVL

-375 FFRADTFL
+375 FFRADTFV
-383 HALGYLRAM
+383 HALAYLQAM
-392 VDFSRPGLF
+392 VDFSRAPLF
-401 NTQIF
+401 NSQLF
-406 LTLNNEFYVT
+406 LALNNEFSLT
-416 LFLAVIGS
+416 LVAAVIGS
-424 APLGRILKR
+424 APVFALLQRWRAGRPI
-433 TGDLLPVPSLPA
+433 VSAPA
-445 GNSAAVVVA
+445 VRWLAATAQV
-454 ACGHIGFLGFIL
+454 GSLGFVL
-466 VYSVAA
+466 VYSIAA
-472 LMGGEHNPFLYFRF
+472 VLGGAHNPFLYFRF

>member
-33 LCASLFFYAWGET
+33 LAASLLFYAWGET

-60 LFGRLIDHARQ
+60 LFGLLIDQARQ
-71 RGRRGWLAFACAVAT
+71 RGRRGRLAFVFAVAT

-97 NFLVDNLNPVLPML
+97 NFFVDNLNQVLPVL

-144 ETTVQKNLLNFALYK
+144 ETAVQRSLLNFALYK

-170 VRYRDVARQIEQRT
+170 VRYRDVAREIEQRT
-184 VSLHDFASG
+184 VSLDDFASG

-215 DYLFSLPPETLPATL
+215 DTIFATPAETLPATL
-230 AWTGAVAFMLQI
+230 AWIGAIAFMLQI

-337 HGFFLVLERVPVV
+337 HGIFLVLERVPAV
-350 RWLLD
+350 RRLLD
-355 RLPASLQHLYVL
+355 RLPAPVQHAYVL

-375 FFRADTFL
+375 FFRADTFA
-383 HALGYLRAM
+383 HALAYLEAM
-392 VDFSRPGLF
+392 VDFSRPPLF
-401 NTQIF
+401 NSQLF
-406 LTLNNEFYVT
+406 LALNNEFSLT
-416 LFLAVIGS
+416 LAAAVIGS
-424 APLGRILKR
+424 TPVFMLLQRWR
-433 TGDLLPVPSLPA
+433 TGRPIVPAPA
-445 GNSAAVVVA
+445 MRWLAATAQV
-454 ACGHIGFLGFIL
+454 GSLGFVL
-466 VYSVAA
+466 VYSIAA
-472 LMGGEHNPFLYFRF
+472 VLGGAHNPFLYFRF